1 MKARNV
7 LATLGSFLL
16 ILGLGAIPFSMS
28 LTTSPAFAAED
39 KTLEIGVLAALTG
52 FGSAAETLIAQ
63 GAEVAQDWVN
73 EKGGIT
79 VDNQK
84 YMVKLVVEDTKSTAT
99 GTVAA
104 ATKLVFD
111 DKVKFILGTV
121 VPYMV
126 EAGGT
131 VTEPAEVLRVLA
143 YNCAMPSEYGPK
155 TPYTFLGQDASV
167 EGAIASLTY
176 LVESHPE
183 VKSVVFI
190 IPDDGSIPYLGKV
203 VKQLAEERG
212 LTVKGEV
219 IGWTHDTVDFTP
231 IAAKATARDPDAI
244 HMTNGWPGPLGSILK
259 AAREAGYT
267 KPIVSFH
274 NPAPDVKMVAGE
286 AASTNFI
293 TNGIIY
299 DDPGN
304 PPMIKELGDRFVK
317 KYGNA
322 FYYHYWGF
330 NLLYHLAQAIEA
342 ADSIDPKVVK
352 TKWETMDTIDTV
364 YGPGRMCGEK
374 TYGFKHTVCHPVAI
388 QVLDEGKV
396 TQVKWVD
403 VVTP

>member
-1 MKARNV
+1 MKAKNLLPV
-7 LATLGSFLL
+7 LGRFLL
-16 ILGLGAIPFSMS
+16 ILALGGVPFSMS
-28 LTTSPAFAAED
+28 LAASPAFAGEA

-52 FGSAAETLIAQ
+52 FGSAAETLVAQ
-63 GAEVAQDWVN
+63 GAEVAKDWLN

-84 YMVKLVVEDTKSTAT
+84 YEIKLVVEDTKSTAT

-104 ATKLVFD
+104 ATKLVYD

-131 VTEPAEVLRVLA
+131 VTEPAKVLRVLA

-167 EGAIASLTY
+167 EGAIASLSY

-203 VKQLAEERG
+203 VRELAEARG
-212 LTVKGEV
+212 LTVKGIV
-219 IGWTHDTVDFTP
+219 GWTHDTVDFTP
-231 IAAKATARDPDAI
+231 IAAKAIALDPDAI

-259 AAREAGYT
+259 AAREAGFT

-293 TNGIIY
+293 TNGIIW

-304 PPMIKELGDRFVK
+304 PPMIKELGARFVK
-317 KYGNA
+317 QYGNA
-322 FYYHYWGF
+322 FYYHFWGF
-330 NLLYHLAQAIEA
+330 NLLYHLAQAIDA
-342 ADSIDPKVVK
+342 AQSLDPTVVRD
-352 TKWETMDTIDTV
+352 KWEKMDTIETV
-364 YGPGRMCGEK
+364 YGTGRMCGEK

-388 QVLDEGKV
+388 QVLDNGKV

-403 VVTP
+403 VYTP